1 MSQFGPN
8 IKPQIV
14 VKDEIT
20 VFIRKKK
27 YYQNMFIRTFLFS
40 YSSTGLKMKL

>member
-20 VFIRKKK
+20 VFIRKKNNIK
-27 YYQNMFIRTFLFS
+27 ICSLELSCLVIRLQV
-40 YSSTGLKMKL
+40 

>member
-27 YYQNMFIRTFLFS
+27 IISKYVH
-40 YSSTGLKMKL
+40 